1 MPMKSEY
8 AIETPDECRGSD
20 NRQFTT
26 LTLTHTPLPHLL
38 TTLSPPLIAMKNRIE
53 RIDIYAKM
61 GKCDAACQMR

>member
-26 LTLTHTPLPHLL
+26 LTLTTLPLLL
-38 TTLSPPLIAMKNRIE
+38 ISLSPTTNRNE
-53 RIDIYAKM
+53 KQNREN
-61 GKCDAACQMR
+61 